1 MNFLDCE
8 YINTWGLIYN
18 CDIFNKN
25 EKKINGYI
33 YLNSIDWE
41 NIKPY
46 SKIYIGMDYFIDIFY
61 KNFFKLIKVPI
72 FIISSHG
79 DNDITFNNIKI
90 LNEIINSEFVIHWFS
105 QNCIIKH
112 SKLTQIPIG
121 LDYHTLSSIKY
132 EKWGENKS
140 ALDQEK
146 DLKKYR
152 NNEKKEIKCYG
163 NFHINM
169 ENIKYSQERKN
180 AYNIIPKSLIF
191 YENKHVFRNIS
202 WKNQSKFQF
211 IISPWGNGLDCH
223 RTWEALSLGL
233 YVITKTSGLDSLF
246 EDLPVKI
253 IKNWEEINENLLEK
267 TVEEFKK
274 RETVGPEFKME
285 KIKLKYWIELIN
297 NITKKHEINKF

>member
-1 MNFLDCE
+1 
-8 YINTWGLIYN
+8 
-18 CDIFNKN
+18 
-25 EKKINGYI
+25 
-33 YLNSIDWE
+33 
-41 NIKPY
+41 
-46 SKIYIGMDYFIDIFY
+46 MDYFIDIFY